1 MSDNSGKIA
10 VIGMSGAF
18 PGARTIEELWQALTQ
33 GRELIRVKEQSLD
46 QMQAGKGKF
55 VPAVACPD
63 DIELF
68 DSAFFGMT
76 PAEADLTDPQHRI
89 LLEHAWNAFE
99 NAGYAPRR
107 FRGSAGVFA
116 GATINSYLLQN
127 IASHPDLMSSVDPV
141 QLNISN
147 GLDFL
152 TTRISYKLNLRG
164 PSHAVQSAC
173 STSLLAIH
181 CAARSLLDFECDM
194 ALAGGVSINVSIL
207 DGYRYREGGIFSPD
221 GHCRTFDA
229 DAQGTVFGSGVG
241 LVVLKRLEDAL
252 AHGDSIHALILGSA
266 INNDGIG
273 KVGFTAPSVE
283 GQAQVIIEAL
293 SNAGV
298 EPEDISFVEC
308 HGTATAMG
316 DPIEVSALAR
326 AFGGKP
332 QGKCA
337 LGSVKS
343 NIGHLDAAA
352 GVTGFIK
359 TALTLREGLFPSSIH
374 FRQLNPEIHLE
385 GTPFFINTSLLSL
398 QRNGKPL
405 RAGISAFGVGGT
417 NVHMILEEPPR
428 LQRKPAISGR
438 QLLVLSARTSSA
450 LTQMEK
456 NLAAHLSQ
464 HPQLELADVAYTLQ
478 TGREQFSC
486 SRILV
491 CEAREEA
498 ISSLQQHKPIPPE
511 NSGATSIIFLFPGQG
526 AQHAEMGRELYNDQP
541 VFREHFN
548 RCGEILLSLAKIDF
562 KKTLLQ
568 GTGYTDDTWF
578 IQPAL
583 FAIEYSLAQLW
594 ISWGIKPQAMLGHSL
609 GEYTAACLS
618 GVLILEEALNIVV
631 IRGRLMQQTPGGAM
645 LAVNLPAAQIQTQYT
660 CDVEVA
666 AENAPDFCTVAGT
679 AEEIAMLES
688 QLKKQRVA
696 CHRLRTSHGFH
707 SRLVES
713 AQKPFHDSIA
723 RLDLKTPSIPFI
735 SNVTGDWIRD
745 TQAKD
750 AQYWVEQMRSPVLF
764 GAGLKRILEEP
775 GRFMIEV
782 GPGQTLRQMTLRQP
796 NIKSELVVASMPKAG
811 ASESQAILNAL
822 GRAWQ
827 AGIEI
832 DWKSFHREPRQRIA
846 LPTYP
851 FERRRHWIEK
861 REHIPVSKPEET
873 NQLPLSIQPDFPQ
886 VEKNTRPALHNDY
899 LSPENEIERTIIAI
913 LERTLGVHP
922 IGTTDKFAELGGDS
936 LAAINIV
943 DEINRTLNSD
953 LHVVDLY
960 EGLTTREL
968 ALRLSELSNHKGTD
982 SSSCDLENTPGVLR
996 RQAYIQQRQLS
1007 VRKTGH

>member
-33 GRELIRVKEQSLD
+33 GKELIRLKKDSLEQMSH
-46 QMQAGKGKF
+46 GNGEF

-63 DIELF
+63 DIEFF
-68 DSAFFGMT
+68 DAAFFGMT

-116 GATINSYLLQN
+116 GATINSYLLRN

-152 TTRISYKLNLRG
+152 TTRISYKLNLHG

-181 CAARSLLDFECDM
+181 CAARSLLGFECDM

-252 AHGDSIHALILGSA
+252 AHGDSIHAVIVGSA
-266 INNDGIG
+266 VNNDGIG

-298 EPEDISFVEC
+298 EPADISFVEC

-326 AFGGKP
+326 AFGVNP
-332 QGKCA
+332 RGKCA

-359 TALTLREGLFPSSIH
+359 TALSLREGMFPASIH
-374 FRQLNPEIHLE
+374 FSRLNPEIHLE

-398 QRNGKPL
+398 QRNEKPL

-417 NVHMILEEPPR
+417 NVHMILEEPPH
-428 LQRKPAISGR
+428 LQKRPATSGR

-464 HPQLELADVAYTLQ
+464 HPRLELADIAYTLQ

-486 SRILV
+486 SRTIV
-491 CEAREEA
+491 CEAHEDA
-498 ISSLQQHKPIPPE
+498 ISSLQQHRPIQPG

-541 VFREHFN
+541 VFREYFDL
-548 RCGEILLSLAKIDF
+548 CTEILLSAAKIDF
-562 KKTLLQ
+562 KKAILQ
-568 GTGYTDDTWF
+568 GAGYIDETWF

-618 GVLILEEALNIVV
+618 GVLTLEEALNMVV

-645 LAVNLPAAQIQTQYT
+645 LAVHLPAAQILTQ
-660 CDVEVA
+660 CSDDVEVA
-666 AENAPDFCTVAGT
+666 ADNAPDFCTVAGT
-679 AEEIAMLES
+679 TEGIAALES
-688 QLKKQRVA
+688 HLKKQRVA

-713 AQKPFHDSIA
+713 AQKPFHDSMA
-723 RLDLKTPSIPFI
+723 RLVLERPSIPFI

-745 TQAKD
+745 TQAQD
-750 AQYWVEQMRSPVLF
+750 AQYWMKQMRSPVLF

-782 GPGQTLRQMTLRQP
+782 GPGQTLRQITLRQP
-796 NIKSELVVASMPKAG
+796 DIKSELVVASMPKPG
-811 ASESQAILNAL
+811 VSEPQAILNAL

-832 DWKSFHREPRQRIA
+832 DWKSFHRESRQRIA

-861 REHIPVSKPEET
+861 LDQLPVSKLEET
-873 NQLPLSIQPDFPQ
+873 DQAPLSTQLDYSQ
-886 VEKNTRPALHNDY
+886 TGESNRPALRNDY
-899 LSPENEIERTIIAI
+899 LSPENETERTIIAI
-913 LERTLGVHP
+913 LERTLGVRP

-968 ALRLSELSNHKGTD
+968 ALRLSELSNHK
-982 SSSCDLENTPGVLR
+982 SSDPPSCDLENQPATLR
-996 RQAYIQQRQLS
+996 RQAYIQHRQLS
-1007 VRKTGH
+1007 VRKPSH